1 MGFRSQA
8 PPGDLNRRPEA
19 PGPDL
24 QFENSPIEPDPPAH
38 CHTATNDRGG
48 TAEKRFSAGKII
60 YVQKDPKEPI
70 FWSGQLEP
78 TWRGPVAG
86 GALIF
91 TYIGGY
97 GFEPRHARPFL
108 FVGFWCF
115 GAQDATRANRRAVR
129 GCTGKSC
136 EFRGWPRFAIFPRFF
151 PMRILRFMALGER

>member
-1 MGFRSQA
+1 MY
-8 PPGDLNRRPEA
+8 
-19 PGPDL
+19 
-24 QFENSPIEPDPPAH
+24 
-38 CHTATNDRGG
+38 
-48 TAEKRFSAGKII
+48 K
-60 YVQKDPKEPI
+60 KDPKEPI

-115 GAQDATRANRRAVR
+115 GAQDATHANRRAVR

-136 EFRGWPRFAIFPRFF
+136 EFRGWPRFAIFSRFF